1 MLQATPLTE
10 GWILRHS
17 DGTVDE
23 LPAVVPGCVHT
34 DLLAA
39 GVIPD
44 PFLGRNETEVAWVGR
59 RDWTYE
65 TDLVPMN
72 GHEQTDLVFDGLD
85 TVAEILLD
93 GRLLGRTRNMHR
105 SYRFDV
111 TGMSGRLAVRFV
123 SAYAEAEA
131 VRGKL
136 GERPAAYA
144 EPYQYLRKMA
154 CSFGWD
160 WGPTLVTAGI
170 WRPVRLERWST
181 ARIARVRPLVTVEQ
195 GVGVVELAV
204 DVERARVEAPL
215 TVEATVGGE
224 QVRASV
230 DGTQGVVRLEV
241 PGARL
246 WWPRGYGEQ
255 PLYDV
260 ELTLLH
266 EGRPLDVWRRRV
278 GFRSVELDR
287 SADAHGTGF
296 TLVVNGERLFAR
308 GVNWIP
314 DDVFPS
320 RVTRERYRERL
331 EQAAD
336 AGVDLVRVWGGGI
349 YESEDFYDAC
359 DELGLLVWQDFPFAC
374 AAYPEE
380 QPLRGEVEAEARE
393 NVVRLMPHPALVLW
407 NGNNENLW
415 GFRDWGWEA
424 GLAGDSW
431 GEGYYLGVLPRV
443 VAELDP
449 TRPYTAGSPWS
460 GSWEHHPNDPAH
472 GTHHSWEVWNRED
485 YAEYRAEVPRFVAEF
500 GWQAPPAYATLAGA
514 LPGEVLAA
522 DSPGVLHHQKAD
534 DGNGKLRRG
543 LERHFAFPEGDFDR
557 WHYLMQV
564 NQARAVAA
572 GIEHWRSHWPV
583 CAGTVVWQLND
594 CWPVTSWA
602 AIDGDGREKPLYH
615 ELRRLYADRLLTV
628 QMRGQQLVLAAVNQ
642 AGEPWAGVLRLRRM
656 SVDGTVIDEAEL
668 DFHAARRTVTD
679 VTVPPE
685 LVPVGAKEFL
695 VADAGGD
702 GGADRG
708 GALGTGQGS
717 AGGASAGWGGAAGTG
732 QGSAGGASA
741 GWGGAAG
748 TGQGSAGGASA
759 GWGGAA
765 GTDVGAAAVAGA
777 GRGSETASGAG
788 AGHGAGTEVSAAGCA
803 GAGWGG
809 AAGTDVGAAA
819 VAGAGRGS
827 ETASGAGAGHG
838 GDTEVSAAAGAGA
851 SHGSGAESS
860 ASQDAGAGAG
870 QDADTEVSAAAGAS
884 AVHGA
889 GAESS
894 ARLGAGADA
903 GVRAGG
909 LRALYFPSSDREIPY
924 PRPEFDVV
932 VAAGGVTVTARTLVR
947 DLLLQVDRLDP
958 AARADRGLVTL
969 LPGERV
975 TIGVS
980 GWKTPD
986 PDAARS
992 ALYCLE
998 PSR

>member
-1 MLQATPLTE
+1 MLQDTPLGE
-10 GWILRHS
+10 GWILRHEGS
-17 DGTVDE
+17 E
-23 LPAVVPGCVHT
+23 LPAAVPGCVHT

-59 RDWTYE
+59 REWTYE
-65 TDLVPMN
+65 TELRA
-72 GHEQTDLVFDGLD
+72 GSGHSAHEQTDLVFEGLD
-85 TVAEILLD
+85 TAAEVRLD

-111 TGMSGRLAVRFV
+111 TGLEGRLSVRFA

-136 GERPAAYA
+136 GERPAAYH
-144 EPYQYLRKMA
+144 EPFQYIRKMA

-170 WRPVRLERWST
+170 WRPARLEHWST
-181 ARIARVRPLVTVEQ
+181 ARIARVRPLVTVDVER
-195 GVGVVELAV
+195 GMGVVELAV
-204 DVERARVEAPL
+204 EVERTRVEAPL
-215 TVEATVGGE
+215 DVQATVDGAR
-224 QVRASV
+224 VRASL
-230 DGTQGVVRLEV
+230 DGASGAVRLEV
-241 PGARL
+241 PDVRL

-266 EGRPLDVWRRRV
+266 GDDVLDVWRRRV
-278 GFRSVELDR
+278 GFRTVELDR
-287 SADAHGTGF
+287 SADEHGTGF
-296 TLVVNGERLFAR
+296 TFVVNGERLFAR

-320 RVTRERYRERL
+320 RITRERYRERL
-331 EQAAD
+331 AQAAG
-336 AGVDLVRVWGGGI
+336 AGVDLVRIWGGGI
-349 YESEDFYDAC
+349 YESSEFYDAC

-393 NVVRLMPHPALVLW
+393 NVVRLMPHPSLVLW

-415 GFRDWGWEA
+415 GFRDWGWEER
-424 GLAGDSW
+424 LAGDSW

-460 GSWEHHPNDPAH
+460 GSWERHPNDPAH

-485 YAEYRAEVPRFVAEF
+485 YAEYRREVPRFMAEF
-500 GWQAPPAYATLAGA
+500 GWQAPPAYATLRRA
-514 LPGEVLAA
+514 LPGEALVP
-522 DSPGVLHHQKAD
+522 DSPGMLHHQKAD

-557 WHYLMQV
+557 WHYLTQV
-564 NQARAVAA
+564 NQARAVAT

-628 QMRGQQLVLAAVNQ
+628 QGRAVAAVNQ
-642 AGEPWAGVLRLRRM
+642 GPRAWAGAMRLRRM
-656 SVDGTVIDEAEL
+656 SVEGAVIGEASAEFTA
-668 DFHAARRTVTD
+668 DARTVALVD
-679 VTVPPE
+679 LPGE
-685 LVPVGAKEFL
+685 LEPVGAKEFL
-695 VADAGGD
+695 VADAD
-702 GGADRG
+702 
-708 GALGTGQGS
+708 
-717 AGGASAGWGGAAGTG
+717 
-732 QGSAGGASA
+732 
-741 GWGGAAG
+741 
-748 TGQGSAGGASA
+748 
-759 GWGGAA
+759 
-765 GTDVGAAAVAGA
+765 
-777 GRGSETASGAG
+777 
-788 AGHGAGTEVSAAGCA
+788 
-803 GAGWGG
+803 
-809 AAGTDVGAAA
+809 
-819 VAGAGRGS
+819 
-827 ETASGAGAGHG
+827 
-838 GDTEVSAAAGAGA
+838 
-851 SHGSGAESS
+851 
-860 ASQDAGAGAG
+860 
-870 QDADTEVSAAAGAS
+870 
-884 AVHGA
+884 
-889 GAESS
+889 
-894 ARLGAGADA
+894 
-903 GVRAGG
+903 G
-909 LRALYFPSSDREIPY
+909 LRALHFPAPDREIPY
-924 PRPEFDVV
+924 PRPDFDVS
-932 VAAGGVTVTARTLVR
+932 VAPGSVTVTARSLVR
-947 DLLLQVDRLDP
+947 DLLLQADRLDP
-958 AARADRGLVTL
+958 EARADRGLVTL
-969 LPGERV
+969 LPGEQV

>member
-10 GWILRHS
+10 GWILRHE
-17 DGTVDE
+17 GGE

-39 GVIPD
+39 GAIPD
-44 PFLGRNETEVAWVGR
+44 PFLGRNETDLAWVGR

-65 TDLVPMN
+65 TELPPVD

-93 GRLLGRTRNMHR
+93 GQLLGRTRNMHR

-111 TGMSGRLAVRFV
+111 TGMAGRLAVRFV

-170 WRPVRLERWST
+170 WRPVRIERWST
-181 ARIARVRPLVTVEQ
+181 ARIARVRPLVTVGEQ
-195 GVGVVELAV
+195 GWGVVELAV
-204 DVERARVEAPL
+204 EVERARVEAPL
-215 TVEATVGGE
+215 RVEASVGG
-224 QVRASV
+224 VRASASL
-230 DGTQGVVRLEV
+230 DGTEGVVRLEV
-241 PGARL
+241 PDVGL

-266 EGRPLDVWRRRV
+266 EDRPLDVWQRRV

-287 SADAHGTGF
+287 AADAHGTGF

-320 RVTRERYRERL
+320 RITRERYRERL
-331 EQAAD
+331 GQAAD
-336 AGVDLVRVWGGGI
+336 VGVDLVRIWGGGI

-393 NVVRLMPHPALVLW
+393 NVVRLMPHPSLVLW

-424 GLAGDSW
+424 RLAGDSW

-485 YAEYRAEVPRFVAEF
+485 YAEYRREVPRFVAEF
-500 GWQAPPAYATLAGA
+500 GWQAPPAYATLARA

-615 ELRRLYADRLLTV
+615 ELRRLYADRLLTL
-628 QMRGQQLVLAAVNQ
+628 RGQVLAVVNQ
-642 AGEPWAGVLRLRRM
+642 TAEEWAGAVRMRRM
-656 SVDGTVIDEAEL
+656 SVDGTVIGEADVEFRAGRRAVAEVSVPREL
-668 DFHAARRTVTD
+668 D
-679 VTVPPE
+679 
-685 LVPVGAKEFL
+685 PVGPKEFL
-695 VADAGGD
+695 VADAD
-702 GGADRG
+702 
-708 GALGTGQGS
+708 
-717 AGGASAGWGGAAGTG
+717 
-732 QGSAGGASA
+732 
-741 GWGGAAG
+741 
-748 TGQGSAGGASA
+748 
-759 GWGGAA
+759 
-765 GTDVGAAAVAGA
+765 
-777 GRGSETASGAG
+777 
-788 AGHGAGTEVSAAGCA
+788 
-803 GAGWGG
+803 
-809 AAGTDVGAAA
+809 
-819 VAGAGRGS
+819 
-827 ETASGAGAGHG
+827 
-838 GDTEVSAAAGAGA
+838 
-851 SHGSGAESS
+851 
-860 ASQDAGAGAG
+860 
-870 QDADTEVSAAAGAS
+870 
-884 AVHGA
+884 
-889 GAESS
+889 
-894 ARLGAGADA
+894 
-903 GVRAGG
+903 G
-909 LRALYFPSSDREIPY
+909 LRAVHFPVADREIPY
-924 PRPEFDVV
+924 PQPEFDVSV
-932 VAAGGVTVTARTLVR
+932 TPGAVTVTAHTLVR
-947 DLLLQVDRLDP
+947 DLLLQADRLDP